1 MQKGS
6 AFRAFC
12 GKNNQLK
19 RWHRRKVG
27 TESISR
33 EKQELERF
41 LNTQLIPFVDHTFYS
56 TVNIVH
62 YRETLFGNVCGR
74 RWGAVV

>member
-1 MQKGS
+1 
-6 AFRAFC
+6 
-12 GKNNQLK
+12 
-19 RWHRRKVG
+19 VG